1 MKPRLLDLF
10 CGAGGCSMGYHR
22 AGFDVVGVDIKRQ
35 KRYPF
40 EFVQADA
47 IEYILAHGHEYDIIH
62 ASPPCQFYSV
72 TAPLSNGNHP
82 DLVGPTRVALLE
94 VGKPY
99 VIENVVGAPLI
110 NPLMLCGTMFGLR
123 VQRHRLFEIWP
134 NPIWFP
140 PHPCKH
146 DGLATGN
153 HLRRSGDTRTP
164 GFKDGYNFI
173 TVAGNNYLVADG
185 QLAMDIDWTTKAE
198 LSQAIPPAYTEWIGK
213 QLMEQFDA

>member
-153 HLRRSGDTRTP
+153 HLRRSGVTRTP